1 MLMDVMGDCNGM
13 DFLSLNVLNYD
24 EIDPDLWAYWTSTG
38 KILKKNKQ
46 KTHILFYDFEK
57 LDGLGCIKVFPFI
70 VDAVAPVEGCA

>member
-38 KILKKNKQ
+38 KILKKKNKT
-46 KTHILFYDFEK
+46 KDTFYFTILK
-57 LDGLGCIKVFPFI
+57 NWMGLV
-70 VDAVAPVEGCA
+70 VSRSSLL